1 MSWFNLNAGRKR
13 TTKSKG
19 VRAPRRLA
27 FESLEGRELLSAS
40 PGPTAP
46 SSLAATIQSASQ
58 VQLTWSASAHET
70 GYIAYDSVNNS
81 AWKEI
86 GRPGANQTSL
96 VASGLS
102 PGAYRFIVV
111 AYNNNASALSQ
122 TVSATL
128 VAPPIAPTL
137 ATPHV
142 ASSSEIDLSWSGG
155 SGASNYQIY
164 CSAPGTSWSN
174 THVVSSSVHQYSIT
188 NLSPG
193 FTYSFR
199 VVATTSIAASPSS
212 NSVLATT
219 LPGSANLAGPA
230 VKSSTEIDL
239 SWSPATG
246 AAGYQVMEQGPNGM
260 WGYAGGQLTA
270 GKTSLNVTSLTP
282 GTSYSFIV
290 RAVNS
295 SGGFTSSQT
304 VTATTDI
311 RLTNVPFVY
320 QGTGNYL
327 CEFAS
332 AAMLASQQFGKTY
345 TMTDAVKMAN
355 LATRSAGDAGPGWT
369 VEDARTGVD
378 AYLHTTAT
386 TAGTVPYS
394 TVIQELKIGHAVS
407 VGVWY
412 GDLGSP
418 FSSNYTAGHQIV
430 VIGYSAANHTWTYL
444 DPLDKSG
451 QAHTVSDAVFE
462 RAADDLSGG
471 QVVKALYFN

>member
-1 MSWFNLNAGRKR
+1 
-13 TTKSKG
+13 
-19 VRAPRRLA
+19 
-27 FESLEGRELLSAS
+27 
-40 PGPTAP
+40 
-46 SSLAATIQSASQ
+46 
-58 VQLTWSASAHET
+58 LTWSASAHET

-304 VTATTDI
+304 VTGPRTAI
-311 RLTNVPFVY
+311 R
-320 QGTGNYL
+320 TGAGRP
-327 CEFAS
+327 ERMSPARWRWSIPS
-332 AAMLASQQFGKTY
+332 AAVTFSTTSHRGQRVRPCSRSRRVPMLTPATAASSRW
-345 TMTDAVKMAN
+345 VRPR
-355 LATRSAGDAGPGWT
+355 LVR
-369 VEDARTGVD
+369 
-378 AYLHTTAT
+378 
-386 TAGTVPYS
+386 
-394 TVIQELKIGHAVS
+394 
-407 VGVWY
+407 
-412 GDLGSP
+412 
-418 FSSNYTAGHQIV
+418 
-430 VIGYSAANHTWTYL
+430 
-444 DPLDKSG
+444 
-451 QAHTVSDAVFE
+451 
-462 RAADDLSGG
+462 
-471 QVVKALYFN
+471 